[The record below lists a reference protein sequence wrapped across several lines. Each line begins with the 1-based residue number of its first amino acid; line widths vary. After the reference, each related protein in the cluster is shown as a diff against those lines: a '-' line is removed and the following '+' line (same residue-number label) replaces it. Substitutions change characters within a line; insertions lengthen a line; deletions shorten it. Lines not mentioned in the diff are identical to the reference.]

1 MCSCIGYSFLN
12 LINYIEKKVIMKKED
27 IKNKV
32 HFEKTKKE
40 SNDVFNRSFIGTPA
54 IGGMI
59 IMGILILYV
68 IYNMYFSD

>member
-1 MCSCIGYSFLN
+1 
-12 LINYIEKKVIMKKED
+12 MKKED

>member
-1 MCSCIGYSFLN
+1 
-12 LINYIEKKVIMKKED
+12 MKKDD
-27 IKNKV
+27 IKNKED
-32 HFEKTKKE
+32 FEKTKKE

-68 IYNMYFSD
+68 IYNMYFKWLIL

>member
-1 MCSCIGYSFLN
+1 MTGCIGYCFLN
-12 LINYIEKKVIMKKED
+12 LINYVEKEVNMKKDD
-27 IKNKV
+27 IKNKEN
-32 HFEKTKKE
+32 FEKTKKE

-68 IYNMYFSD
+68 IYNMYFK